1 MLKRIW
7 NNFWRIT
14 LLLCFI
20 SIIAACGRGNSNDQ
34 PDIGLDFDILPN
46 PPVVGAATLTLRLT
60 SSDDQPITGAAIEL
74 EGNMNHAGMT
84 PIFSQA
90 SEVSPGRYE
99 APLEFTMGGDWF
111 ILVKATLGD
120 GSKLERQID
129 INGVQTQ

>member
-7 NNFWRIT
+7 NHFWRVT

-20 SIIAACGRGNSNDQ
+20 MISTACGRSNSNDQ
-34 PDIGLDFDILPN
+34 PGIGLDFDISPN

-60 SSDDQPITGAAIEL
+60 NSDGQPIAGAAIEL

-84 PIFSQA
+84 PEFSQA
-90 SEVSPGRYE
+90 SEVSPGQYE

-129 INGVQTQ
+129 VNGVQTH